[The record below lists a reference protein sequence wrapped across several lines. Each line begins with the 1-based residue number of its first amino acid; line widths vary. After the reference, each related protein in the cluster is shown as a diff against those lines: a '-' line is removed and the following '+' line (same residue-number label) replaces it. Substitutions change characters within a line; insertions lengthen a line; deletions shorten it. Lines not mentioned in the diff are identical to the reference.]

1 MYMKDNNEVKN
12 TQVKDS
18 VKESTETIKK
28 GLKKVNKA
36 LKDSWRYH
44 KGFWIAGIVIL
55 VIAIL
60 FGVGASLMNNEKI
73 VSKITTSFI
82 PDKLEADSIDD
93 EKVTFYSE
101 LNPDYDGDKELTV
114 DNLFKMYNF
123 YYLNEDGEKV
133 YLQDGLYTYNDSK
146 GEEQTV
152 IIGAAFLLKA
162 GQQSNKV
169 KEALK
174 ITAWVVVAVFIVAAI
189 VVWYIQDKKARKEN
203 KVPIVHKK
211 KSNK

>member
-1 MYMKDNNEVKN
+1 MYMKDYNEVKN

-28 GLKKVNKA
+28 GLKKVNKS

-123 YYLNEDGEKV
+123 YYLNEDGDKV